1 MPLLLLLC
9 QRRGGR
15 EHQNAAAEPG
25 ERELWNWG
33 KRGICPA
40 RLYILAQ
47 AGGGF
52 PPSPPTALSGGG
64 EGRAGSPRGVGV
76 RGGTAGQCR
85 SVGRSEPLRSAL
97 LDGMGRARRGGCGRP
112 RALLL
117 LLLLC
122 GAAGLRRGG
131 GPRLLRFSGQVPE
144 NSPAGTRVRG
154 LRVPLRRLL
163 GPGEPAGEWAL
174 EGDGAS
180 RFSLQRRAGGGRGLL
195 LLRTAE
201 RLDRE
206 AQPEYGLRL
215 RRRRAARSP
224 REALLRVRVLDRND
238 HRPRLP
244 PARPLEVDELAPLGT
259 EVARLRA
266 SDGDEGANAR
276 LTYRP
281 WPPGAGSRLLFVVPR
296 SGQVLTVGSLLG
308 LRRLRLCV
316 AAHDHGR
323 PRPLRSPP
331 RCLRLA
337 VRGPRSPPGG
347 GGGGGRQRRRRR
359 ARSLLLPPPPP
370 ERPPGSGSRRYTARL
385 PPGARVGDTVFTVPR
400 SRERA
405 AGGWFELASPGAA
418 PVAVDRASGRLYL
431 RRELRAGGRAEV
443 LVKVHRGGGRGRG
456 AATGRDGTGRWGWR
470 RVPPRRSPAWGRAGR
485 DGTRRDGRE
494 MAGRGWRVAPREGGR

>member
-1 MPLLLLLC
+1 
-9 QRRGGR
+9 
-15 EHQNAAAEPG
+15 
-25 ERELWNWG
+25 
-33 KRGICPA
+33 
-40 RLYILAQ
+40 
-47 AGGGF
+47 
-52 PPSPPTALSGGG
+52 
-64 EGRAGSPRGVGV
+64 
-76 RGGTAGQCR
+76 
-85 SVGRSEPLRSAL
+85 
-97 LDGMGRARRGGCGRP
+97 MGRARRGGCGRLP
-112 RALLL
+112 LLL
-117 LLLLC
+117 LLL
-122 GAAGLRRGG
+122 GAAAGLGRGG
-131 GPRLLRFSGQVPE
+131 APRLLRFSGQVPE

-174 EGDGAS
+174 EGGGAS

-215 RRRRAARSP
+215 RRRRAARAP

-238 HRPRLP
+238 HRPRLRL
-244 PARPLEVDELAPLGT
+244 ARPLEVDELAPLGT

-281 WPPGAGSRLLFVVPR
+281 WPPGAGSRQLFVVPR

-316 AAHDHGR
+316 AALDHGR
-323 PRPLRSPP
+323 PRPLRSPA
-331 RCLRLA
+331 RCLRLP
-337 VRGPRSPPGG
+337 VRGRRAAGPGG
-347 GGGGGRQRRRRR
+347 GARRRRWV
-359 ARSLLLPPPPP
+359 RSLPPP
-370 ERPPGSGSRRYTARL
+370 ERPPGPGSRRYTARL

-400 SRERA
+400 NRDRA
-405 AGGWFELASPGAA
+405 AGGWFELASPGAT
-418 PVAVDRASGRLYL
+418 PVGVDRASGRLYL

-456 AATGRDGTGRWGWR
+456 RAAPGGGRGNGGEGGSPRARGEARRAGTAAGGGGGAGGRGRLWELPPGLVAWGWGGSSPVQP
-470 RVPPRRSPAWGRAGR
+470 VPPAFEGS
-485 DGTRRDGRE
+485 DGN
-494 MAGRGWRVAPREGGR
+494 GGGGGLGTFL

>member
-1 MPLLLLLC
+1 
-9 QRRGGR
+9 
-15 EHQNAAAEPG
+15 
-25 ERELWNWG
+25 
-33 KRGICPA
+33 
-40 RLYILAQ
+40 
-47 AGGGF
+47 
-52 PPSPPTALSGGG
+52 
-64 EGRAGSPRGVGV
+64 
-76 RGGTAGQCR
+76 
-85 SVGRSEPLRSAL
+85 
-97 LDGMGRARRGGCGRP
+97 MGRARRSGCGRLP
-112 RALLL
+112 ALLSL
-117 LLLLC
+117 LPLLSLLC
-122 GAAGLRRGG
+122 GAAGPGRGG
-131 GPRLLRFSGQVPE
+131 APRLLRFSGQVPE

-195 LLRTAE
+195 LLRTAQ

-215 RRRRAARSP
+215 RRRRAGGAP

-281 WPPGAGSRLLFVVPR
+281 WPPGARSRLLFVVPR

-308 LRRLRLCV
+308 RRRLRLCV

-323 PRPLRSPP
+323 PRPLRSPA

-337 VRGPRSPPGG
+337 VRGRRAAAGAG
-347 GGGGGRQRRRRR
+347 RRRR
-359 ARSLLLPPPPP
+359 ARSLPPP
-370 ERPPGSGSRRYTARL
+370 ERPPGRGSRRYTARL
-385 PPGARVGDTVFTVPR
+385 PPGARVGDTVFTVPP

-405 AGGWFELASPGAA
+405 AGGWFELASPGTT
-418 PVAVDRASGRLYL
+418 PVGVDRASGRLYL

-456 AATGRDGTGRWGWR
+456 PGRAGPGGGDGWGRIPAGRCPGWGGTGR
-470 RVPPRRSPAWGRAGR
+470 PPE
-485 DGTRRDGRE
+485 GRE
-494 MAGRGWRVAPREGGR
+494 GMEGRPAAGGTLSGHGREGHLSPEEMRPR

>member
-1 MPLLLLLC
+1 M
-9 QRRGGR
+9 
-15 EHQNAAAEPG
+15 
-25 ERELWNWG
+25 
-33 KRGICPA
+33 
-40 RLYILAQ
+40 
-47 AGGGF
+47 
-52 PPSPPTALSGGG
+52 
-64 EGRAGSPRGVGV
+64 
-76 RGGTAGQCR
+76 
-85 SVGRSEPLRSAL
+85 GRSS
-97 LDGMGRARRGGCGRP
+97 CGRLP
-112 RALLL
+112 VL

-122 GAAGLRRGG
+122 GAAGLGRGG
-131 GPRLLRFSGQVPE
+131 APRLLRFSGQVPE

-163 GPGEPAGEWAL
+163 GPGEPPGEWAL

-180 RFSLQRRAGGGRGLL
+180 RFSLQRGPGGGRGLL

-206 AQPEYGLRL
+206 AQPEYGLQL
-215 RRRRAARSP
+215 RRRAGRSP
-224 REALLRVRVLDRND
+224 REALLRIRVLDRND

-281 WPPGAGSRLLFVVPR
+281 WPPGAGSRRLFVVPR

-323 PRPLRSPP
+323 PRPLRSPA

-337 VRGPRSPPGG
+337 VRGGTAAAG
-347 GGGGGRQRRRRR
+347 EGRRRR
-359 ARSLLLPPPPP
+359 ARSLPPP
-370 ERPPGSGSRRYTARL
+370 ERPPGPGSQRYTARL
-385 PPGARVGDTVFTVPR
+385 PPGARVGDTVFIVPR
-400 SRERA
+400 SRDRA
-405 AGGWFELASPGAA
+405 AGGWFELASPGAT
-418 PVAVDRASGRLYL
+418 PVGIDRTSGRLYL

-456 AATGRDGTGRWGWR
+456 PERAA
-470 RVPPRRSPAWGRAGR
+470 
-485 DGTRRDGRE
+485 GTRSHRPTALPRVGQDGRQ
-494 MAGRGWRVAPREGGR
+494 MAGWGWRVARRQGGCGAGTAVPGTYRSRGCGCADAARPGAWGAEDGCGGCLPNWVLWRGGVLGLLR

>member
-1 MPLLLLLC
+1 
-9 QRRGGR
+9 
-15 EHQNAAAEPG
+15 
-25 ERELWNWG
+25 
-33 KRGICPA
+33 
-40 RLYILAQ
+40 
-47 AGGGF
+47 
-52 PPSPPTALSGGG
+52 
-64 EGRAGSPRGVGV
+64 
-76 RGGTAGQCR
+76 
-85 SVGRSEPLRSAL
+85 
-97 LDGMGRARRGGCGRP
+97 MGRARRSGCGLLP
-112 RALLL
+112 FLLL
-117 LLLLC
+117 LPLLG
-122 GAAGLRRGG
+122 GAAGPGSGG
-131 GPRLLRFSGQVPE
+131 FPRLLRFSGQVPE

-180 RFSLQRRAGGGRGLL
+180 RFSLQRRPGGGGGLL

-201 RLDRE
+201 PLDRE
-206 AQPEYGLRL
+206 TRAEYGLRL
-215 RRRRAARSP
+215 RRQAGRSP

-244 PARPLEVDELAPLGT
+244 PARPLEVDELVPLGT

-316 AAHDHGR
+316 AALDHGR
-323 PRPLRSPP
+323 PRALRSPA

-337 VRGPRSPPGG
+337 VRGRGAAGGPARPREPRSLQPPGTG
-347 GGGGGRQRRRRR
+347 
-359 ARSLLLPPPPP
+359 A
-370 ERPPGSGSRRYTARL
+370 RRYTARL

-400 SRERA
+400 SPEPA
-405 AGGWFELASPGAA
+405 AGAWFELVSAGAA
-418 PVAVDRASGRLYL
+418 PVGVDRTSGRLYL

-443 LVKVHRGGGRGRG
+443 LVKVHRGGGGG
-456 AATGRDGTGRWGWR
+456 GSGPGRDREAGMGRFSPRRWGE
-470 RVPPRRSPAWGRAGR
+470 RVGMAAEGADWHEEVPRRKGC
-485 DGTRRDGRE
+485 
-494 MAGRGWRVAPREGGR
+494 

>member
-1 MPLLLLLC
+1 
-9 QRRGGR
+9 
-15 EHQNAAAEPG
+15 
-25 ERELWNWG
+25 
-33 KRGICPA
+33 
-40 RLYILAQ
+40 
-47 AGGGF
+47 
-52 PPSPPTALSGGG
+52 
-64 EGRAGSPRGVGV
+64 
-76 RGGTAGQCR
+76 
-85 SVGRSEPLRSAL
+85 
-97 LDGMGRARRGGCGRP
+97 
-112 RALLL
+112 LL

-122 GAAGLRRGG
+122 GAAGLGRGG
-131 GPRLLRFSGQVPE
+131 APRLLRFSGQVPE

-215 RRRRAARSP
+215 RRRWRAGRSP

-266 SDGDEGANAR
+266 SDSDEGANAR

-323 PRPLRSPP
+323 PRPLRSPA

-337 VRGPRSPPGG
+337 EDDEMVGG
-347 GGGGGRQRRRRR
+347 
-359 ARSLLLPPPPP
+359 
-370 ERPPGSGSRRYTARL
+370 
-385 PPGARVGDTVFTVPR
+385 
-400 SRERA
+400 
-405 AGGWFELASPGAA
+405 FEHPFFI
-418 PVAVDRASGRLYL
+418 
-431 RRELRAGGRAEV
+431 
-443 LVKVHRGGGRGRG
+443 
-456 AATGRDGTGRWGWR
+456 
-470 RVPPRRSPAWGRAGR
+470 
-485 DGTRRDGRE
+485 
-494 MAGRGWRVAPREGGR
+494 